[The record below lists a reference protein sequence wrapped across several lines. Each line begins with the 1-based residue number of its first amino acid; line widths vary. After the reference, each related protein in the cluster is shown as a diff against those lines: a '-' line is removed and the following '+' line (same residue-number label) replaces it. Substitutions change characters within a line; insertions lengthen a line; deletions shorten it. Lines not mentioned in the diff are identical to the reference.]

1 MDPREKETPLAGY
14 IEDRWIKKKKDP
26 VTGKRER
33 TARYGKGKRYKVAR
47 IPGVRDRSFDTLE
60 DAKAWLRR
68 SSTDQERG
76 EFVDPRDGS
85 ITLAEYV
92 ERYWMPGVR
101 GEAKT
106 RKGIDERI
114 RLHVIPHLGDV
125 SLNKVSAAELRAY
138 IVKLESSCSPQYARS
153 ILSTLSSVLETAVDD
168 KRLARNPMRSK
179 SVRWPKL
186 PDERRE
192 AWPEVL
198 ARRVRDE
205 ISQRHRIAVILGLGC
220 GLRQGEVFGLSM
232 EDVDHARGVLHVR
245 RQVQIVNGR
254 KYFTLPKGGK
264 TRVADMPRSVAD
276 ELVKHARAYPG
287 DKVELPW
294 GGPESDRERKKF
306 GLVLTTKYGNAI
318 AANTW
323 NTEIWKPAL
332 ARAGVIPP
340 RVKGAKPWQWQAAPK
355 DGFHVLRH
363 TYASLVLEA
372 GESVVTLAK
381 WLGHSTPSITLD
393 HYAHFM
399 PEAGRKGRR
408 AIDSLLGERAEESAG
423 PNSPDSPQ
431 ARS

>member
-1 MDPREKETPLAGY
+1 MSTVCTPVEKEIPLAGY

-33 TARYGKGKRYKVAR
+33 TARYGKGKRYKAAG

-85 ITLAEYV
+85 LTVAEYV

-125 SLNKVSAAELRAY
+125 SLNEVSAAELRAY
-138 IVKLESSCSPQYARS
+138 IVRLESSCSPQYARS

-192 AWPEVL
+192 AWPEAL
-198 ARRVRDE
+198 ARSVRDE

-254 KYFTLPKGGK
+254 KYFTLPK
-264 TRVADMPRSVAD
+264 S
-276 ELVKHARAYPG
+276 
-287 DKVELPW
+287 
-294 GGPESDRERKKF
+294 S
-306 GLVLTTKYGNAI
+306 
-318 AANTW
+318 
-323 NTEIWKPAL
+323 
-332 ARAGVIPP
+332 
-340 RVKGAKPWQWQAAPK
+340 
-355 DGFHVLRH
+355 
-363 TYASLVLEA
+363 
-372 GESVVTLAK
+372 
-381 WLGHSTPSITLD
+381 
-393 HYAHFM
+393 
-399 PEAGRKGRR
+399 
-408 AIDSLLGERAEESAG
+408 
-423 PNSPDSPQ
+423 
-431 ARS
+431 